1 MAVEASSRTT
11 PIESGYE
18 RHGKKNGKNST
29 AADISYLILLQ
40 IRGMD
45 KRFFPNK

>member
-11 PIESGYE
+11 PIESGMKGM
-18 RHGKKNGKNST
+18 GKKNGKNST
-29 AADISYLILLQ
+29 GADISYLILLQ

-45 KRFFPNK
+45 KGIFPNK